1 MISSTDYRRRFAAS
15 YFFNMLDRRKFM
27 RRLLVI
33 VGGLNLL
40 GIFCFCV
47 TSNVR
52 DPLASP
58 GFDGAVDPSSPL
70 SSIGFTLM
78 LPGIFF
84 ASIAFLCA
92 RVFAWSEQSA
102 FFVWYATGFAIN
114 ITTAWKVG
122 GAFAPRRREIAGNA
136 VEEQL

>member
-1 MISSTDYRRRFAAS
+1 MHDHRNF
-15 YFFNMLDRRKFM
+15 K

-33 VGGLNLL
+33 VSALNLL
-40 GIFCFCV
+40 GIFCFCL

-52 DPLASP
+52 DPLAAQSM
-58 GFDGAVDPSSPL
+58 DGAADPSSL
-70 SSIGFTLM
+70 LGSIAFTLM
-78 LPGIFF
+78 MPGIFF

-114 ITTAWKVG
+114 ISTAWKVG
-122 GAFAPRRREIAGNA
+122 GVFAPRGREVAVNA